1 MLNIHLS
8 IKGKTLK
15 FSPSP
20 LIEGHCRETIMSAIT
35 SGTYGHQPIFTG
47 AIRQLVAGLFSSRP
61 VAKKTA
67 AAAAIMST
75 RLANTF
81 RVRVREA
88 NDVRELAR
96 SVEMHSPG
104 FAADLYAAASRHE
117 GYDD

>member
-1 MLNIHLS
+1 MLNIHWS

-15 FSPSP
+15 VPPSH
-20 LIEGHCRETIMSAIT
+20 LYRDALQGSTMTAIT
-35 SGTYGHQPIFTG
+35 SGTYGHQPILTG
-47 AIRQLVAGLFSSRP
+47 AIRQLFAGLFSSRP
-61 VAKKTA
+61 VARTVA
-67 AAAAIMST
+67 AAKTSS
-75 RLANTF
+75 RLATTF

>member
-1 MLNIHLS
+1 M
-8 IKGKTLK
+8 T
-15 FSPSP
+15 
-20 LIEGHCRETIMSAIT
+20 AIT
-35 SGTYGHQPIFTG
+35 SGTYGHQPIFAG

-61 VAKKTA
+61 AAKTA
-67 AAAAIMST
+67 ATAKMST
-75 RLANTF
+75 RLATTF

-96 SVEMHSPG
+96 SVELHSPG

>member
-1 MLNIHLS
+1 MPSIHWS

-15 FSPSP
+15 VASSH
-20 LIEGHCRETIMSAIT
+20 LYRDALQGSTMTAIT
-35 SGTYGHQPIFTG
+35 SGTYGHQPIFTTG
-47 AIRQLVAGLFSSRP
+47 AIRQLFSGLFASRP
-61 VAKKTA
+61 ATKPATIAAKATQ
-67 AAAAIMST
+67 
-75 RLANTF
+75 LASTF

-96 SVEMHSPG
+96 SVELHSPG